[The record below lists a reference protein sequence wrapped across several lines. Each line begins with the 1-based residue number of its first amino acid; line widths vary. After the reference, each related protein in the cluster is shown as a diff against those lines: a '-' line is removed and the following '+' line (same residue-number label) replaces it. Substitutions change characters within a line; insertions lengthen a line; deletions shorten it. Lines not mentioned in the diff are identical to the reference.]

1 MVNPRKI
8 LKKKEREQKIICLLD
23 EEHIQIDR
31 PFSSFIKSM
40 LINNQ
45 LIGYKNKKEDAICHE
60 QLFSVKCFFILF
72 LQKDY

>member
-1 MVNPRKI
+1 MK
-8 LKKKEREQKIICLLD
+8 

-45 LIGYKNKKEDAICHE
+45 PIRYKNKKEDAICHE
-60 QLFSVKCFFILF
+60 QLFAVKCFFILF
-72 LQKDY
+72 LKKDYEEGLLEFIFSFGFIN